1 MSAMSGAFSGIR
13 ARLALAIILTAG
25 IPVAAA
31 VFLARNLVQQ
41 ATERS
46 YLPEIQKHLDG
57 AVAAYNDLAREKKR
71 AMRLEG
77 HVVALEPEVRG
88 LSLAPDADER
98 RATLRAVL
106 ERHPA
111 IARLEVIDAQGNE
124 VDAAERA
131 VPFDETREVSLVVR
145 EEVEP
150 KPTSAPGATPA
161 EPFSLAITL
170 STSRAPFD
178 EFEQLGEF
186 IEAYASLTKRRAIDE
201 QTYVVAF
208 AVLMLGTIA
217 IAGAIGSWFT
227 GGIST
232 RIRALALATA
242 EVAKGDLSIR
252 VKEVPED
259 ELGQLGRAFNRMLSE
274 VEGSRSRIEYLS
286 RLASWQEMAR
296 RLAHEIKNPLTPIQL
311 AVQEVHQRF
320 KHLPEKERSLLDVTL
335 EIVESEVLTL
345 KRLVKE
351 FSEFARLPECV
362 TEPTE
367 LRQFLEELGTDYGV
381 ALFATLGLSGGVYPK
396 THIIWTLPPPRVVVS
411 IDAQMMRRVFANL
424 VRNAIQAS
432 GGRDSV
438 NLWVNAVV
446 AGEGASRRVRIAVED
461 DGPGIKAEVRAQM
474 FEPYVTT
481 KGDGTGLG
489 LAIVKKVV
497 MDHNGT
503 IEAEARPGGGARFVL
518 SLPLVAA

>member
-1 MSAMSGAFSGIR
+1 MGAMSRALSGIR
-13 ARLALAIILTAG
+13 ARLALAIIFTAG

-31 VFLARNLVQQ
+31 VFLARSLVQQ
-41 ATERS
+41 TTERS
-46 YLPEIQKHLDG
+46 YLPEIQRHLDS
-57 AVAAYNDLAREKKR
+57 AVNAYRELAREKKR
-71 AMRLEG
+71 AMRQEG
-77 HVVALEPEVRG
+77 RLIALSPELQG
-88 LSLAPDADER
+88 LSSAPNDAAR
-98 RATLRAVL
+98 SATLSDVL
-106 ERHPA
+106 ARHPA
-111 IARLEVIDAQGNE
+111 VAQVEVLTSDGTSVE
-124 VDAAERA
+124 VQKRA
-131 VPFDETREVSLVVR
+131 TPFDESREVSLVVH
-145 EEVEP
+145 EEVAP
-150 KPTSAPGATPA
+150 KSGAQGSRQA
-161 EPFSLAITL
+161 EPVNLALTL
-170 STSRAPFD
+170 TTARAPFD
-178 EFEQLGEF
+178 EFEHLGEF
-186 IEAYASLTKRRAIDE
+186 LEAYDSLNKRRAIDE

-217 IAGAIGSWFT
+217 IAAAIGGWFT
-227 GGIST
+227 SGISK
-232 RIRALALATA
+232 RVRALALATV

-252 VKEVPED
+252 VAEVPED
-259 ELGQLGRAFNRMLSE
+259 EIGQLGRAFNRMLSE

-320 KHLPEKERSLLDVTL
+320 KHLPEKERNLLDVTL

-362 TEPTE
+362 TEPVH
-367 LRQFLEELGTDYGV
+367 LRQFLEELGTEYNV
-381 ALFATLGLSGGVYPK
+381 ALLATLGLEQNGYPK
-396 THIIWTLPPPRVVVS
+396 THIIWTLPSPQVVVAL
-411 IDAQMMRRVFANL
+411 DVQMMRRVFGNL

-432 GGRDSV
+432 VGRDSV
-438 NLWVNAVV
+438 NLWVQA
-446 AGEGASRRVRIAVED
+446 AIDEESQPRRIRICVED
-461 DGPGIKAEVRAQM
+461 DGPGIKAEVRAHM

-503 IEAEARPGGGARFVL
+503 IEADARAGGGARFVL
-518 SLPLVAA
+518 SLPLIAA

>member
-1 MSAMSGAFSGIR
+1 VGAMSRLFTGIR
-13 ARLALAIILTAG
+13 ARLALAIIVTAG
-25 IPVAAA
+25 VPVAGA
-31 VFLARNLVQQ
+31 VFLARSLVQQ
-41 ATERS
+41 ASERS
-46 YLPEIQKHLDG
+46 YLPEIQKHLDAAVG
-57 AVAAYNDLAREKKR
+57 AYGELAREKKR

-77 HVVALEPEVRG
+77 HILARSPELQS
-88 LSLAPDADER
+88 LSLAPQDPAR
-98 RATLRAVL
+98 GVVL
-106 ERHPA
+106 ERLLERNPA
-111 IARLEVIDAQGNE
+111 IAQVEVFDARGE
-124 VDAAERA
+124 SVETRRRGKM
-131 VPFDETREVSLVVR
+131 FDERTEVSLVVR
-145 EEVEP
+145 EEI
-150 KPTSAPGATPA
+150 TPGASSTTQNQ
-161 EPFSLAITL
+161 EPFGLAFTL
-170 STSRAPFD
+170 TTSRAPFD

-186 IEAYASLTKRRAIDE
+186 LEAYASLTQRRAIDE

-208 AVLMLGTIA
+208 AVLMLGTIG
-217 IAGAIGSWFT
+217 IAAAIGGWFT
-227 GGIST
+227 SGISK
-232 RIRALALATA
+232 RVRALALATA

-252 VKEVPED
+252 VAELPED
-259 ELGQLGRAFNRMLSE
+259 EIGQLGRAFNRMLAE

-320 KHLPEKERSLLDVTL
+320 KHLPEKERNLLDVTL

-362 TEPTE
+362 TEPVH
-367 LRQFLEELGTDYGV
+367 LRQFLEELGVEYGV
-381 ALFATLGLSGGVYPK
+381 ALFPTLGLQEAQYPK
-396 THIIWTLPPPRVVVS
+396 THVIWTLPAPQVVVP
-411 IDAQMMRRVFANL
+411 IDVQMMRRVFANL

-432 GGRDSV
+432 IGRSSV
-438 NLWVNAVV
+438 NLWVHA
-446 AGEGASRRVRIAVED
+446 ALDDASQTPRIRISVED

-503 IEAEARPGGGARFVL
+503 IEADARPGGGARFVL

>member
-77 HVVALEPEVRG
+77 DVVALEPDVRR
-88 LSLAPDADER
+88 LSLAPNDDEGR

-111 IARLEVIDAQGNE
+111 IARIEVLDARGNE
-124 VDAAERA
+124 VDVQERST
-131 VPFDETREVSLVVR
+131 PFDETSEVSLVVR

-150 KPTSAPGATPA
+150 LTAPGATPA
-161 EPFSLAITL
+161 EPFTLALALT
-170 STSRAPFD
+170 TSRAAFD

-186 IEAYASLTKRRAIDE
+186 VEAYASLTKRRAIDE

-227 GGIST
+227 SGISK
-232 RIRALALATA
+232 RIRALALATV

-252 VKEVPED
+252 VKELPED
-259 ELGQLGRAFNRMLSE
+259 EIGQLGRAFNRMLSE

-320 KHLPEKERSLLDVTL
+320 KHLPEKERAILDVTL

-362 TEPTE
+362 TEPVK
-367 LRQFLEELGTDYGV
+367 LRAFLEELGTEYNV
-381 ALFATLGLSGGVYPK
+381 ALFASLGLSDERVYPK
-396 THIIWTLPPPRVVVS
+396 THIIWTLPPAFVEVS
-411 IDAQMMRRVFANL
+411 LDVQMMRRVFANL

-432 GGRDSV
+432 VGRDAV
-438 NLWVNAVV
+438 NLWVHAVV
-446 AGEGASRRVRIAVED
+446 LAEGASKRVRIAVED
-461 DGPGIKAEVRAQM
+461 DGPGIKAEVREHM

-503 IEAEARPGGGARFVL
+503 IEAQARPGGGARFVL
-518 SLPLVAA
+518 SLPLIAA